1 MMKKAKE
8 RIAKYEADGPRYV
21 MNLRLPMLDT
31 RINRPAIIMEGPLKG
46 CVGDLL
52 SVGRKS
58 AMIYV
63 DAKSEHIQQVSI
75 RFVVSWYV
83 EGC

>member
-1 MMKKAKE
+1 MLKKAKE
-8 RIAKYEADGPRYV
+8 RIAKYEADGPRHII
-21 MNLRLPMLDT
+21 NLRMPMLDM
-31 RINRPAIIMEGPLKG
+31 RVNRPAIVVEGPLKG

-52 SVGRKS
+52 SIGKKS

-75 RFVVSWYV
+75 KFVVSS
-83 EGC
+83 